1 MDFIELTED
10 QLRQFID
17 AEAAFRALEDAQRQ
31 AAEVRGSM
39 FWRMVKSQAYLIRA
53 STGAKQRSLG
63 ARSADTEAMHQR
75 FAERKAAAQAR
86 VKNLAEAVQRHRRLN
101 RALRVGRAPN
111 LLVRILRSLQSQGVA
126 EHFMVVGTHSLYAYE
141 AAAGVRIT
149 PDALATLDVDML
161 FDTRN
166 RLVFFARL
174 QADDVSLLQVLQK
187 ADPSF
192 ALRDDQKQTAVND
205 KGFEV
210 DIIRR
215 MARDG
220 DPHPMR
226 MSHHGDDLWAVQV
239 PSGDAMLGAAR
250 FSQMIVA
257 SDGSMARLV
266 TIAPR
271 SFVKVKQQLS
281 KSASRDPLKR
291 SKDAQQARIVQGL
304 VKQRGIDQSSV

>member
-17 AEAAFRALEDAQRQ
+17 AEAAFRALEDSQRQ
-31 AAEVRGSM
+31 ATEIRGSM
-39 FWRMVKSQAYLIRA
+39 FWRVVKDQAYLIRA

-63 ARSADTEAMHQR
+63 ARSPDTEAMYLR
-75 FAERKAAAQAR
+75 FAERKSKLQAR
-86 VKNLAEAVQRHRRLN
+86 IKHLSEAVQRHRRLN

-111 LLVRILRSLQSQGVA
+111 LLAKILRSLQYQGIA
-126 EHFMVVGTHSLYAYE
+126 EHFMVVGTHALYAYE

-149 PDALATLDVDML
+149 PDALSTLDVDML

-166 RLVFFARL
+166 RLVFFARME
-174 QADDVSLLQVLQK
+174 ADGVSLLQVLQK

-192 ALRDDQKQTAVND
+192 AIRDDQKQTAVND

-220 DPHPMR
+220 DPHPLR

-239 PSGDAMLGAAR
+239 PSGDKMLGAAR
-250 FSQMIVA
+250 FSQVIVA

-271 SFVKVKQQLS
+271 SFVKIKLQLS
-281 KSASRDPLKR
+281 KSATRDPRKR
-291 SKDAQQARIVQGL
+291 SKDAQQAQIVQGL
-304 VKQRGIDQSSV
+304 VKQRGIDRSPA